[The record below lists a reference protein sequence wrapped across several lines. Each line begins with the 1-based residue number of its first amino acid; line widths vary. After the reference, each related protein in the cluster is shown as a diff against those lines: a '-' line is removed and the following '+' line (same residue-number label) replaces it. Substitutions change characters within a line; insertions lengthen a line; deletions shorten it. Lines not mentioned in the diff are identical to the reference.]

1 MPRQPNRQIG
11 HINLVVKPI
20 GKPGAGKPHA
30 GFDAAGTGD
39 RVRQDIEALSTERD
53 RKQNRPA

>member
-1 MPRQPNRQIG
+1 M
-11 HINLVVKPI
+11 KPV

-30 GFDAAGTGD
+30 GFEEAGIGD

-53 RKQNRPA
+53 SKQTRSA